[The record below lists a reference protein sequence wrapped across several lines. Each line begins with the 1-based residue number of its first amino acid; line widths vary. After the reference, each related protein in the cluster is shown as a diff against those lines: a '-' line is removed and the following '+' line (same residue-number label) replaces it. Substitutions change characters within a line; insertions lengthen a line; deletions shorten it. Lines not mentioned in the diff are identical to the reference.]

1 MVESCKWKFRWASLL
16 KEASGAQHMNNV
28 YNNFLSDMDQVDA
41 QKVEKVMYER
51 HLDDLSKKG
60 QS

>member
-1 MVESCKWKFRWASLL
+1 
-16 KEASGAQHMNNV
+16 MNNV

-51 HLDDLSKKG
+51 HLEALSKKG